1 MSSES
6 RTRILSGALDLLREG
21 QSISLESAAQ
31 RAGLTKPGLMY
42 HFRTKEALMVALVD
56 HVIDRWERALMAA
69 AGASVS
75 ELTAGAR
82 IRAYADFS
90 LSTDFDESDVV
101 MLADP
106 RLRAT
111 LSARWE
117 ERVAPWVAIPS
128 DTSSTTRGRLVA
140 VRLLADG
147 VWFASATD
155 VLDPDASDREL
166 VRAVVDDLLGGS
178 E

>member
-56 HVIDRWERALMAA
+56 HVIDRWERELSAA
-69 AGASVS
+69 AGAPAAEVS
-75 ELTAGAR
+75 AVER
-82 IRAYADFS
+82 IRAYAEFS
-90 LSTDFDESDVV
+90 LTADFDESDVV

-117 ERVAPWVAIPS
+117 ERIAPLVAIPADVPS
-128 DTSSTTRGRLVA
+128 GMRGRLLA

-147 VWFASATD
+147 VWVASATD
-155 VLDPDASDREL
+155 VLDPDAADREL
-166 VRAVVDDLLGGS
+166 VRGVVDDLLGGS